1 MNALEKSPVAAVS
14 DRRKSAHSGF
24 GSAVRDRRYRRE
36 SGAALMLSLWA
47 LFLLSAMLISWA
59 IDIDSRL
66 VISGQANRALEAEAM
81 ACSGAEIA
89 MHPAVLPGSPLLH
102 GGLARNQTYETRIT
116 GEGGRLNI
124 NWIVAGENPQ
134 RLEVLRKYLENK
146 GVDLNERDHMIDC
159 LLDWVDPDNL
169 VRLNGAEDE
178 PGYKPA
184 NKPLISIDELKR
196 VRGWSE
202 FTSQKDWD
210 ADFTLKSIGPI
221 DIAWASRDVL
231 LALPGMDAGRVDQF
245 LALRRG
251 PDGIDGTE
259 DDPIKGT
266 GDARV
271 ALGFTE
277 QQFEQLVPLLNPGRD
292 QTFRVVSL
300 GKSGDVTRVVRMVI
314 RKQGNSVQL
323 LTWKEL

>member
-24 GSAVRDRRYRRE
+24 GPAVRDRRYRRE

-47 LFLLSAMLISWA
+47 LFLLSAMVISWA
-59 IDIDSRL
+59 IDINSRL
-66 VISGQANRALEAEAM
+66 VMSGQANRALEAEAM

-102 GGLARNQTYETRIT
+102 GGLARNQTFETRIT

-124 NWIVAGENPQ
+124 NWIVAQENPQ

-231 LALPGMDAGRVDQF
+231 LALPGMDASRVDQF

-266 GDARV
+266 SMMPDLRS
-271 ALGFTE
+271 GFSE
-277 QQFEQLVPLLNPGRD
+277 QQFAA
-292 QTFRVVSL
+292 
-300 GKSGDVTRVVRMVI
+300 
-314 RKQGNSVQL
+314 
-323 LTWKEL
+323 TWQSCSIQR